1 MYFMSFQL
9 FADQFPELDDFIV
22 LLEKLEEL
30 LKVQH
35 PLSFLVLIST
45 LRIVP

>member
-1 MYFMSFQL
+1 MSFPL
-9 FADQFPELDDFIV
+9 FTDQFPELDDFIV

-30 LKVQH
+30 LKVQQ

>member
-30 LKVQH
+30 VKVKQ
-35 PLSFLVLIST
+35 PLSFLVIIST
-45 LRIVP
+45 SRMVP